1 MLSII
6 IPTINEA
13 ERLPLLLAD
22 INYYPHQ
29 LELIVSD
36 FQSSD
41 LTELIAK
48 IGGAKVIH
56 NQTKG
61 RGQQLHNGANQALGE
76 WLLFLHAD
84 SRLDAHWGWK
94 VDQIIKEDCNKS
106 YAWFFDFKIDK
117 EGFSWFLLELAVFIR
132 SYIFQRPYGDQG
144 LLISKSLYFQIGG
157 YKKIPIMED
166 IDISI
171 RLSHKTKMKRIGSNM
186 QTSGR
191 RYSRSN
197 IIKNAIKNSNLITS
211 WKQGENP
218 TALVERYYSDQED

>member
-1 MLSII
+1 M
-6 IPTINEA
+6 INKD
-13 ERLPLLLAD
+13 P
-22 INYYPHQ
+22 
-29 LELIVSD
+29 
-36 FQSSD
+36 F
-41 LTELIAK
+41 
-48 IGGAKVIH
+48 GGVH
-56 NQTKG
+56 
-61 RGQQLHNGANQALGE
+61 GE
-76 WLLFLHAD
+76 
-84 SRLDAHWGWK
+84 S
-94 VDQIIKEDCNKS
+94 KS
-106 YAWFFDFKIDK
+106 NSPSPFKIDK
-117 EGFSWFLLELAVFIR
+117 QGISWFLLELAVFIR

-171 RLSHKTKMKRIGSNM
+171 RLSQKTKMKRIGSNM

-218 TALVERYYSDQED
+218 TALVERYYSDQEN

>member
-22 INYYPHQ
+22 INSYPHQ
-29 LELIVSD
+29 LELIISD

-48 IGGAKVIH
+48 TGGAKVIH
-56 NQTKG
+56 NETKG
-61 RGQQLHNGANQALGE
+61 RGHQLHNGATKALGE

-84 SRLDAHWGWK
+84 SRLDADWDWK

-106 YAWFFDFKIDK
+106 YAWFFDFKIAK
-117 EGFSWFLLELAVFIR
+117 EGVSWFLLELAVFIR

-144 LLISKSLYFQIGG
+144 LLIKKSLYFQIGG

-171 RLSHKTKMKRIGSNM
+171 RLSQKTKMKRIGSNM

-197 IIKNAIKNSNLITS
+197 IIKNAIKNSNLINS
-211 WKQGENP
+211 WKQGESP
-218 TALVERYYSDQED
+218 TALVERYYSDQEN

>member
-22 INYYPHQ
+22 INSYPHQ
-29 LELIVSD
+29 FELIISD

-56 NQTKG
+56 NETKG
-61 RGQQLHNGANQALGE
+61 RGHQLHKGASKASGE

-84 SRLDAHWGWK
+84 SRLDDDWDGK
-94 VDQIIKEDCNKS
+94 VDQIIKEGCNKS
-106 YAWFFDFKIDK
+106 HAWFFDFKIDK

-171 RLSHKTKMKRIGSNM
+171 RLSQKTKMKRIGSNM
-186 QTSGR
+186 KTSGR
-191 RYSRSN
+191 RYSKRN

-211 WKQGENP
+211 WKQGESP
-218 TALVERYYSDQED
+218 TALVERYYSDQEN

>member
-22 INYYPHQ
+22 INSKPHQ
-29 LELIVSD
+29 LELIISD

-41 LTELIAK
+41 LTELIART
-48 IGGAKVIH
+48 GGAKVIH
-56 NQTKG
+56 NETKG
-61 RGQQLHNGANQALGE
+61 RGHQLHNGATKALGE

-84 SRLDAHWGWK
+84 SRLDADWDWK
-94 VDQIIKEDCNKS
+94 VDQIIKEDSNKS

-117 EGFSWFLLELAVFIR
+117 EGISWFLLELAVFIR

-171 RLSHKTKMKRIGSNM
+171 RLSQKTKMKRIESNM

-211 WKQGENP
+211 WKQGESP
-218 TALVERYYSDQED
+218 TALVERYYSDQEN

>member
-13 ERLPLLLAD
+13 ETLPLLLAD

-29 LELIVSD
+29 FELVVSD
-36 FQSSD
+36 FQSSA

-61 RGQQLHNGANQALGE
+61 RGHQLHNGANQALGE

-84 SRLDAHWGWK
+84 SRLAAHWGWK

-117 EGFSWFLLELAVFIR
+117 AGFNWFLLELAVFIR

-171 RLSHKTKMKRIGSNM
+171 RLSQKTKMKRIGSNM

-197 IIKNAIKNSNLITS
+197 IIKNAIKNSNLINS
-211 WKQGENP
+211 WKQGESP
-218 TALVERYYSDQED
+218 TALVERYYSDQEN

>member
-22 INYYPHQ
+22 INSYPHQ
-29 LELIVSD
+29 IELIISD

-56 NQTKG
+56 NETKG
-61 RGQQLHNGANQALGE
+61 RGHQLHNGATKALGE

-84 SRLDAHWGWK
+84 SRLDADWDWK
-94 VDQIIKEDCNKS
+94 IDQIIKEDCNKS

-117 EGFSWFLLELAVFIR
+117 EGVSWFLLELAVFIR

-171 RLSHKTKMKRIGSNM
+171 RLSQKTKMKRVGSNM

-218 TALVERYYSDQED
+218 TTLVERYYSDQEN

>member
-13 ERLPLLLAD
+13 EKLPLLLAD
-22 INYYPHQ
+22 INSYPHQ
-29 LELIVSD
+29 LELIISD

-48 IGGAKVIH
+48 TGGAKVIH
-56 NQTKG
+56 NETKG
-61 RGQQLHNGANQALGE
+61 RGHQLHNGATKALGE

-84 SRLDAHWGWK
+84 SRLDADWDWK
-94 VDQIIKEDCNKS
+94 IDQIIKEDFNKS

-117 EGFSWFLLELAVFIR
+117 EGVSWFLLELAVFIR

-171 RLSHKTKMKRIGSNM
+171 RLSQKTKMKRIRSNI

-197 IIKNAIKNSNLITS
+197 IIKNAIKNSNLINS
-211 WKQGENP
+211 WKQGESP
-218 TALVERYYSDQED
+218 TALVERYYSDQEN